1 MLVTA
6 TVFQSAIGPYV
17 VVEVVG
23 SVNQAIAAVPAFAS
37 VMAFCAAACAGSTR
51 SRARPARR
59 CDRHA
64 RVELHRKRHDEL
76 QCRATCYNAVCVASS
91 CNKVASSCKKVHQLQ
106 TKKTCH
112 NTRYCSALA
121 ATLPCTPWQKNIL
134 DATIRKM

>member
-23 SVNQAIAAVPAFAS
+23 SVNQAVAAVPAFAS
-37 VMAFCAAACAGSTR
+37 VMAVCAAACAGSTR

-76 QCRATCYNAVCVASS
+76 QTPCDMLQRGMCCIIVQLSCIIVQERAPTANKENVPQHTILQRACRDTSMHPMAKEYT
-91 CNKVASSCKKVHQLQ
+91 
-106 TKKTCH
+106 
-112 NTRYCSALA
+112 
-121 ATLPCTPWQKNIL
+121 
-134 DATIRKM
+134 

>member
-23 SVNQAIAAVPAFAS
+23 LVNQAIAAVPAFAS
-37 VMAFCAAACAGSTR
+37 VMAVCAATCAGSTR

-64 RVELHRKRHDEL
+64 RPELHRKRHDEL
-76 QCRATCYNAVCVASS
+76 QRRATRYNAVCVASS
-91 CNKVASSCKKVHQLQ
+91 CNKVASLFRVSFALSAPVLASM
-106 TKKTCH
+106 TC
-112 NTRYCSALA
+112 RA
-121 ATLPCTPWQKNIL
+121 AW
-134 DATIRKM
+134 